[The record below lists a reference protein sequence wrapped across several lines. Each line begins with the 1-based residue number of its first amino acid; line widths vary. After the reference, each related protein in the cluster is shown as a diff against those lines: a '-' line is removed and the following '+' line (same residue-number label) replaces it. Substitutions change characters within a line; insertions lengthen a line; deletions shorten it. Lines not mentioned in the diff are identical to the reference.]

1 MTAAVGPAWASLKR
15 SRFFAGLDDDAL
27 VAVAAKI
34 SRVRF
39 ADGEFL
45 CREGDV
51 ADRMFIVSA
60 GTVAVVTTGDHGVPV
75 TLNTCGPG
83 DVVDVISIFEEKVSS
98 ASVMAR
104 GAAEVW
110 TLDAGDFRS
119 LLESHPKLTTVLFAA
134 MSRDLHRARS
144 FAPSL
149 GLHRADPRLKIAFF
163 DSKPYVEACFR
174 DHNWRNYAL
183 HFFETRLTSDTIG
196 LAAGADVVCPFVNDR
211 LDAAVIE
218 ALRDSGV
225 RLIAMRCAGYNN
237 VDIKAAGRLGVGV
250 VHVPAY
256 SPYAVAEHAAA
267 LLLTLNRK
275 THRAYVRVRE
285 GNFSLNGL
293 VGTDLHGKCAGVVGT
308 GRVGKCLIRI
318 LHGFGMRVLAHDPFV
333 DAQFA
338 AANGVEYVP
347 LPNLLSQADVIS
359 LHAPLTSDTHHLI
372 NSDAIARMKR
382 GVILIN
388 TSRGALVDS
397 VALIEGLKS
406 GAVGAAG
413 LDVYEEEEAYFFE
426 DFSAEIMTDDVL
438 ARLISFGNVLVT
450 SHQAF
455 LTWEALGNIADI
467 TFDNIAEFVAGR
479 RGAELSNAIL
489 VTSS

>member
-1 MTAAVGPAWASLKR
+1 M
-15 SRFFAGLDDDAL
+15 
-27 VAVAAKI
+27 
-34 SRVRF
+34 
-39 ADGEFL
+39 
-45 CREGDV
+45 
-51 ADRMFIVSA
+51 
-60 GTVAVVTTGDHGVPV
+60 
-75 TLNTCGPG
+75 
-83 DVVDVISIFEEKVSS
+83 
-98 ASVMAR
+98 
-104 GAAEVW
+104 
-110 TLDAGDFRS
+110 
-119 LLESHPKLTTVLFAA
+119 
-134 MSRDLHRARS
+134 
-144 FAPSL
+144 
-149 GLHRADPRLKIAFF
+149 
-163 DSKPYVEACFR
+163 
-174 DHNWRNYAL
+174 
-183 HFFETRLTSDTIG
+183 
-196 LAAGADVVCPFVNDR
+196 
-211 LDAAVIE
+211 
-218 ALRDSGV
+218 
-225 RLIAMRCAGYNN
+225 
-237 VDIKAAGRLGVGV
+237 
-250 VHVPAY
+250 
-256 SPYAVAEHAAA
+256 
-267 LLLTLNRK
+267 LTLNRK

>member
-1 MTAAVGPAWASLKR
+1 M
-15 SRFFAGLDDDAL
+15 
-27 VAVAAKI
+27 
-34 SRVRF
+34 
-39 ADGEFL
+39 
-45 CREGDV
+45 
-51 ADRMFIVSA
+51 
-60 GTVAVVTTGDHGVPV
+60 
-75 TLNTCGPG
+75 
-83 DVVDVISIFEEKVSS
+83 
-98 ASVMAR
+98 
-104 GAAEVW
+104 
-110 TLDAGDFRS
+110 
-119 LLESHPKLTTVLFAA
+119 
-134 MSRDLHRARS
+134 
-144 FAPSL
+144 
-149 GLHRADPRLKIAFF
+149 
-163 DSKPYVEACFR
+163 
-174 DHNWRNYAL
+174 
-183 HFFETRLTSDTIG
+183 
-196 LAAGADVVCPFVNDR
+196 
-211 LDAAVIE
+211 
-218 ALRDSGV
+218 
-225 RLIAMRCAGYNN
+225 
-237 VDIKAAGRLGVGV
+237 
-250 VHVPAY
+250 
-256 SPYAVAEHAAA
+256 
-267 LLLTLNRK
+267 
-275 THRAYVRVRE
+275 
-285 GNFSLNGL
+285 
-293 VGTDLHGKCAGVVGT
+293 
-308 GRVGKCLIRI
+308 
-318 LHGFGMRVLAHDPFV
+318 LAHDPFV

-479 RGAELSNAIL
+479 RGLN
-489 VTSS
+489 